1 LSGEEAD
8 RSEDNESDKAKAEEV
23 AERLAKATLYSRPSL
38 SVAPLRLRL
47 RCRRIWHSR
56 PARSN
61 VRRIE
66 SEKARVGA
74 KKSEEVDAFRERGVV
89 LTLHRSE
96 DDNADTQL
104 CGNRFKAEP
113 ARFARGA
120 EPLPYARRSAL

>member
-23 AERLAKATLYSRPSL
+23 AERLAKAALYSRPSL

-47 RCRRIWHSR
+47 RCRRIRHSR
-56 PARSN
+56 PASSN

-66 SEKARVGA
+66 SEKARVGS
-74 KKSEEVDAFRERGVV
+74 KESEKVDAFRERGVI

-96 DDNADTQL
+96 DDNADAQL

-120 EPLPYARRSAL
+120 ESLPYARRSAL